1 MQMKREW
8 DLTELTSA
16 QLSQLVELEKSSFSD
31 PWSEELL
38 RQELEG
44 ELSLCIGLLC
54 EGRLAAAACFRIAA
68 DEAELLRVAVLPA
81 YRRQGL
87 GKRLLQEGARLLAAR
102 RCRLLYLEVREGN
115 APARALYQSLGFDTV
130 GRRKDYYRSP
140 QEDALL
146 LRCELP
152 PWEPQAAGLL

>member
-1 MQMKREW
+1 MRREW
-8 DLTELTSA
+8 DLAELTSA

-44 ELSLCIGLLC
+44 ELSLCIGLLR
-54 EGRLAAAACFRIAA
+54 EGGLAAAACFRIAA

-102 RCRLLYLEVREGN
+102 RCRLLYLEVRESN
-115 APARALYQSLGFDTV
+115 APARALYQSLGFDAV

-152 PWEPQAAGLL
+152 PWKPQAAGLL